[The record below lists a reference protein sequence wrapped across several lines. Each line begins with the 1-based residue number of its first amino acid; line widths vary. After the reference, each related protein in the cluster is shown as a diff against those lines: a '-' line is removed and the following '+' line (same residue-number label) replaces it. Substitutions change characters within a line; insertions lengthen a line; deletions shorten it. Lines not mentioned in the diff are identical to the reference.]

1 MRFSKLFLSFFILF
15 PFLNVGYATP
25 VDENNYSLIFDGL
38 DDMVQIPNNNAYDFV
53 NEFTLGFYFK
63 PSTNFDGGWLAT
75 KGMDGQGQNDRIW
88 SFYAYND
95 RNDYYVEFVT
105 SEGFHQFDVEANF
118 STDDWNTL
126 VITYDGSN
134 MSFYNNTTLL
144 HSEPIQ
150 GTVVNSDYDLTI
162 GVLPHDDI
170 SSYGAFFEGNIDHF
184 HIWNKALEASD
195 ILNQNF
201 NNLVSGE
208 EGLVGFWNF

>member
-1 MRFSKLFLSFFILF
+1 M
-15 PFLNVGYATP
+15 
-25 VDENNYSLIFDGL
+25 
-38 DDMVQIPNNNAYDFV
+38 
-53 NEFTLGFYFK
+53 
-63 PSTNFDGGWLAT
+63 
-75 KGMDGQGQNDRIW
+75 
-88 SFYAYND
+88 
-95 RNDYYVEFVT
+95 T

-184 HIWNKALEASD
+184 HIWNKALDAND
-195 ILNQNF
+195 ILNQTHNSHIYMYLNF
-201 NNLVSGE
+201 LYHQSNKQHHFFYIYDHWILNISYLSQ
-208 EGLVGFWNF
+208 